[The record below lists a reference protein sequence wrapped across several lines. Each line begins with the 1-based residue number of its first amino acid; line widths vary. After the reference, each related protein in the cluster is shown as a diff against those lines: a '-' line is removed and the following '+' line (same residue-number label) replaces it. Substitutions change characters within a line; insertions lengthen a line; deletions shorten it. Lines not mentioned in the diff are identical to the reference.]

1 MTEPFQLTVTVED
14 DTVVGTYKGEAN
26 GTEFTKEAEAP
37 FDLDELKREMVS
49 VLVDRLREESIRSVE
64 LELLG
69 KILYQALFNGRVE
82 ELFHNSRND
91 FRRSRE
97 APKRLPLQ
105 LQLKDELIGYPWE
118 FLRGPLIAPDT
129 EPRYLSA
136 SEDFVLSRYAPGGEE
151 WEGKETPRPLK
162 TLLITALPH
171 DILEQ
176 LPPDTTYEPLVDTIK
191 GISLIEIVDPILVN
205 PAKQD
210 IEAALDEHELDVVH
224 YIGHGGQVE
233 THRGLVGGIALCEG
247 GEPRSKLIPYSELV
261 VSFQR
266 AARRPR
272 FVFLHLCPGPR
283 TSSGLVART
292 SFTELAHRLSRV
304 PIQAVLGMQ
313 YPLAVDQDLRQGFTE
328 TFYKRFAGEGSV
340 ATAIQVGRSFVDN
353 NSRADEFGQWNIGK
367 PVLYMSTEFLLTT
380 SGASRSDAGKLA
392 ASQVQRNGDQEGRA
406 REPSEP
412 DTADWTPGQSSRPS
426 LFVPPARRPPAT
438 RPGGGIP

>member
-14 DTVVGTYKGEAN
+14 DTVVGTYKGETDGAAS
-26 GTEFTKEAEAP
+26 TKEAEAP
-37 FDLDELKREMVS
+37 FDLDELKREMVN

-91 FRRSRE
+91 FRRSQE

-105 LQLKDELIGYPWE
+105 LQLTDKFIGYPWE
-118 FLRGPLIAPDT
+118 FLHGPLIAPDT

-151 WEGKETPRPLK
+151 WEGMETPTPLK
-162 TLLITALPH
+162 TLLITALPR

-176 LPPDTTYEPLVDTIK
+176 LPADTTYEPLVARIK
-191 GISLIEIVDPILVN
+191 GISSIEIVDPILVN

-233 THRGLVGGIALCEG
+233 TERGVVDGIALCEG
-247 GEPRSKLIPYSELV
+247 GEPLSKLIPYSELV
-261 VSFQR
+261 GSFQR

-272 FVFLHLCPGPR
+272 FVFLHLCPGPK
-283 TSSGLVART
+283 TSGGLVART
-292 SFTELAHRLSRV
+292 SFTELARRLSRV

-313 YPLAVDQDLRQGFTE
+313 YPLAVDQDLRHGFTE

-392 ASQVQRNGDQEGRA
+392 ASQVQPNGDHEA
-406 REPSEP
+406 HVREPSER
-412 DTADWTPGQSSRPS
+412 DTMDRTPGHSG
-426 LFVPPARRPPAT
+426 LFTPPRPPPPP
-438 RPGGGIP
+438 RPGGGFRDR